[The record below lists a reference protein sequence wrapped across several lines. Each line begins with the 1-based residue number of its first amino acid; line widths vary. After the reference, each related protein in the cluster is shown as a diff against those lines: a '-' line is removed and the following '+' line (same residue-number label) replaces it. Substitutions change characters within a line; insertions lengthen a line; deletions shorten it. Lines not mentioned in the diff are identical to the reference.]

1 MLSRKP
7 FVCPASLLARVAG
20 RTPVRTAVAAAAAPL
35 PLASARQAKDFGL
48 LEPVLVGD
56 RATVERLAREIGW
69 DLADVAIEDVEGED
83 AAADRAAQIVGAGE
97 ADILMKGHVHTD
109 VFIRSILKRANGLRG
124 DSRLTHNFHM
134 TVPDS
139 AAELIIADAAVN
151 VRPDIETRK
160 HIIRNAAAL
169 ARSLGRAQP
178 RIALLSGTEEARES
192 MPSSI
197 EAAELTR
204 WAERELPNALVYGPL
219 AFDNAVSPEAAAVK
233 GIDHPV
239 AGNADV
245 LIVPNIETGNALF
258 KMMVY
263 FMSACAAGL
272 LSGTRAP
279 IILTSRADPPE
290 ARLAAAAIAAIQ
302 AGDATD

>member
-7 FVCPASLLARVAG
+7 FVCPPSLLARVAG
-20 RTPVRTAVAAAAAPL
+20 RPPVRTAVAAAAAPL
-35 PLASARQAKDFGL
+35 PMASARTAMEYGL
-48 LEPVLVGD
+48 LDPVLVGD
-56 RATVERLAREIGW
+56 RVTIERLAREIGW
-69 DLADVAIEDVEGED
+69 DLSGVAIEDIEGED
-83 AAADRAAQIVGAGE
+83 AAADRAAQIVGSGE
-97 ADILMKGHVHTD
+97 AAILMKGHVHTD
-109 VFIRSILKRANGLRG
+109 VFIRAVLRRANGLRG
-124 DSRLTHNFHM
+124 DNRLTHNFHM

-139 AAELIIADAAVN
+139 EAELIISDAAVN
-151 VRPDIETRK
+151 VHPDLETKK

-169 ARSLGRAQP
+169 ARSLGRETP
-178 RIALLSGTEEARES
+178 RIALLSGTEEASES
-192 MPSSI
+192 MPSSV
-197 EAAELTR
+197 EAAALTR
-204 WAERELPNALVYGPL
+204 WAERELERALVYGPL
-219 AFDNAVSPEAAAVK
+219 AFDNAVSPEAAAIK

-239 AGNADV
+239 AGNADI

-302 AGDATD
+302 AGDSDD